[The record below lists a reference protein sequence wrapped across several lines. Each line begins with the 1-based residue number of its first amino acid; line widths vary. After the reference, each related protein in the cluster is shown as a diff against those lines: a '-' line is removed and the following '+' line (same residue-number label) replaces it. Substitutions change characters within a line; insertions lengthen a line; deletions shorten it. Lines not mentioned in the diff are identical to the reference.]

1 MSAVQNYDTGSVVQ
15 IAPDGTRKVIKAV
28 STGGYTGNW
37 TGTSGRLALLHEKEL
52 VLNADD
58 TKNFLSAVNTI
69 RTLSS
74 SVGGSIQDA
83 VLKAV
88 ANTALSLGSIKA
100 NGAMGNIANNNS
112 STDNVFNITAE
123 FPNANSVDDIREA
136 ILSLPNIASQ
146 YANSTLK

>member
-1 MSAVQNYDTGSVVQ
+1 MSAAFD
-15 IAPDGTRKVIKAV
+15 
-28 STGGYTGNW
+28 TGGYTGNW
-37 TGTSGRLALLHEKEL
+37 SSSEGKLAVLHEKEL

-58 TKNFLSAVNTI
+58 TSNFLSAINTI

-100 NGAMGNIANNNS
+100 NGVMGNIANNNS

-146 YANSTLK
+146 YSNSTLK